1 MFLLRIY
8 LWVAPNILLLVA
20 LFWMW
25 RRSLQRQHPFFA
37 TYLALQLA
45 CFLGG
50 FIADFLVSRSLAP
63 RATYLWMVIVA
74 VGLSAVTE
82 MAVLYELAAAIVSSR
97 SPAARPLR
105 AFLRWTAGILVLLSV
120 VVSALLSR
128 SNGERLMGTFQA
140 LDVSVNFLAMGLL
153 LAIIVFTTVLNVSWR
168 GLPAGIALGFGISA
182 AAEIAGSAL
191 LSAFGR
197 KGYISIDLIR
207 MTAFH
212 ICALIWLIY
221 VFLPEKQKSGTSSIA
236 LTELEAQI
244 QDLQRMVQR

>member
-1 MFLLRIY
+1 MFLIRIY

-37 TYLALQLA
+37 AYLALQLA

-82 MAVLYELAAAIVSSR
+82 MAVLYELAADIVSSR

-105 AFLRWTAGILVLLSV
+105 AFLRWAAGILVLLSAV
-120 VVSALLSR
+120 AALLSR
-128 SNGERLMGTFQA
+128 SNGERLMGAFQG

-153 LAIIVFTTVLNVSWR
+153 LAIILFTTVLNVSWR

-191 LSAFGR
+191 LAEFGR

-221 VFLPEKQKSGTSSIA
+221 VFLPEKQKSGTSSTA

-244 QDLQRMVQR
+244 QELQRMVQR